1 MTKKITIHA
10 ALGEIK
16 KLRQRAEKKIIN
28 SSFIGCKKNSSD
40 ELYRTNV
47 NKETFEKNVQADYE
61 SICKLLKNADDIKSK
76 IVLSN
81 ATTKINIGEE
91 TMTVAEAIERKSSIK
106 FEEKLLSRMTTQ
118 YNDIIGT
125 VNVYNE
131 NMEESLDQQVTNLG
145 GKDGSDKNKLS
156 GYMEEYRKQNG
167 WSVIDPI
174 QLRNKIEELD
184 EKIANFKNNVD
195 VALSISNA
203 TTFIEIEE

>member
-81 ATTKINIGEE
+81 ATTKISIGEE